1 VTNDSPR
8 AVGLIAS
15 AVLVLLAAA
24 CAGGGPS
31 SARAGG
37 SPGGLPSAAGGS
49 GSASA
54 VAYSACMRSHGVP
67 NFPDPDA
74 GSGQVPKVDAQRL
87 GVASSQL
94 QAAQTACQPLYPS
107 SDGSIE
113 QQTERCIST
122 GNCPPALVQQVLTL
136 ERSFSACMRSH
147 GLPHWPDPSLDSEGR
162 PVFIIS
168 ISGDLGGV
176 DPHDPQISSKEDE
189 CGRLTGSP
197 EPRQV
202 NP

>member
-1 VTNDSPR
+1 
-8 AVGLIAS
+8 VGLIAS

-37 SPGGLPSAAGGS
+37 SPSAAAAT
-49 GSASA
+49 GSAI
-54 VAYSACMRSHGVP
+54 AYSACMRSHGVP
-67 NFPDPDA
+67 NFPDPDPA
-74 GSGQVPKVDAQRL
+74 SGAVPKVDAQRL
-87 GVASSQL
+87 GVGASQL
-94 QAAQTACQPLYPS
+94 RAAQTACQPLYPNNG
-107 SDGSIE
+107 GSLE
-113 QQTERCIST
+113 QQTEQCIST

-162 PVFIIS
+162 PIFVIS

-176 DPHDPQISSKEDE
+176 DPHEPQISSKEDE

-197 EPRQV
+197 EPREV